1 MSYDLTP
8 PACLPPPDLH
18 SPRDLAP
25 YLEHGGLERD
35 DEQGDLEAPPAA
47 LKAAHVKPRRHF
59 HAGSFGSAYSSFD
72 DGEEEEQEAVSP
84 CSPTAAKLAA
94 AAAGGRGQVDGRRVV
109 WRDSFAREG
118 RRAMSFRRNV
128 RLPGIQDTPT
138 QSGSS
143 TSGSYSSLAANRPL
157 EAGEL
162 DAVLAPQGEE
172 GEEGGEGGEGEGG
185 EPDTP
190 PPASARLAAD
200 GAASGGSPREDDSDA
215 VEQVELHLEV

>member
-1 MSYDLTP
+1 MADAFAVPSARAFEQRWAPEAAIAWLAGKQMSGRRRAALHRITAARGRSAAVNVAAPPLDHLPVVVRSLSRESATSASSAVSYDLTP

-84 CSPTAAKLAA
+84 HPHAVGL
-94 AAAGGRGQVDGRRVV
+94 VD
-109 WRDSFAREG
+109 E
-118 RRAMSFRRNV
+118 
-128 RLPGIQDTPT
+128 RL
-138 QSGSS
+138 
-143 TSGSYSSLAANRPL
+143 L
-157 EAGEL
+157 
-162 DAVLAPQGEE
+162 
-172 GEEGGEGGEGEGG
+172 
-185 EPDTP
+185 
-190 PPASARLAAD
+190 
-200 GAASGGSPREDDSDA
+200 
-215 VEQVELHLEV
+215 

>member
-1 MSYDLTP
+1 
-8 PACLPPPDLH
+8 
-18 SPRDLAP
+18 
-25 YLEHGGLERD
+25 
-35 DEQGDLEAPPAA
+35 
-47 LKAAHVKPRRHF
+47 
-59 HAGSFGSAYSSFD
+59 
-72 DGEEEEQEAVSP
+72 
-84 CSPTAAKLAA
+84 
-94 AAAGGRGQVDGRRVV
+94 
-109 WRDSFAREG
+109 
-118 RRAMSFRRNV
+118 MSFRRNV

-143 TSGSYSSLAANRPL
+143 TSLATSGSYSSLAANRPL

-162 DAVLAPQGEE
+162 DAVLAPQ

-200 GAASGGSPREDDSDA
+200 GAASGGSPREDDWDA

>member
-1 MSYDLTP
+1 
-8 PACLPPPDLH
+8 
-18 SPRDLAP
+18 
-25 YLEHGGLERD
+25 
-35 DEQGDLEAPPAA
+35 
-47 LKAAHVKPRRHF
+47 
-59 HAGSFGSAYSSFD
+59 
-72 DGEEEEQEAVSP
+72 
-84 CSPTAAKLAA
+84 
-94 AAAGGRGQVDGRRVV
+94 
-109 WRDSFAREG
+109 
-118 RRAMSFRRNV
+118 MSFRRNV

-162 DAVLAPQGEE
+162 DAVLAPQG
-172 GEEGGEGGEGEGG
+172 GEGEGG